1 MYKKFSYFTK
11 KGRFGRII
19 WTAAVLLI
27 ISLFMG
33 SGAMKS
39 IYESGQNKLESTMSI
54 LKVIVGLHAIW
65 FGYLGF
71 YDFFNFYFSVKKKIS
86 GLVQIIFGI
95 AVILQVYFAT
105 LSIFDLIG
113 LSNMPDIHNLSTF
126 EGLNNF
132 KFVFLSLAFSIVT
145 YFIRS
150 YVEKGEYDLRMTID
164 ARM

>member
-1 MYKKFSYFTK
+1 
-11 KGRFGRII
+11 
-19 WTAAVLLI
+19 
-27 ISLFMG
+27 
-33 SGAMKS
+33 
-39 IYESGQNKLESTMSI
+39 MSI

-86 GLVQIIFGI
+86 GIVQIIFGI

-132 KFVFLSLAFSIVT
+132 KFVFMSLAFSIVT

-150 YVEKGEYDLRMTID
+150 HVEKGEYDLRTTID

>member
-27 ISLFMG
+27 VSLFMG

-39 IYESGQNKLESTMSI
+39 IYESGPKKLESTMSI

-71 YDFFNFYFSVKKKIS
+71 YDFFNFYFSVKKK
-86 GLVQIIFGI
+86 
-95 AVILQVYFAT
+95 
-105 LSIFDLIG
+105 
-113 LSNMPDIHNLSTF
+113 
-126 EGLNNF
+126 
-132 KFVFLSLAFSIVT
+132 LSLYLTATTAAIMAFIVSPGINT
-145 YFIRS
+145 KF
-150 YVEKGEYDLRMTID
+150 
-164 ARM
+164 